1 MSGCAH
7 ERTGPFS
14 TTDHQYVQENDM
26 TSTSRAGH
34 NPPPPP
40 PAPEK
45 TGKTQGKDKEKDKD
59 SDSTDQ
65 DNLKQAIDSLS
76 IMMLQKIINGA
87 KARRAE
93 MKEDDP
99 DAF

>member
-1 MSGCAH
+1 M
-7 ERTGPFS
+7 
-14 TTDHQYVQENDM
+14 TT
-26 TSTSRAGH
+26 TSRAGSR
-34 NPPPPP
+34 PPPPP
-40 PAPEK
+40 PPPEK
-45 TGKTQGKDKEKDKD
+45 TGKTNGTKDDKD

-65 DNLKQAIDSLS
+65 DNLNKAIDSLS

-87 KARRAE
+87 KQRRAE

>member
-1 MSGCAH
+1 
-7 ERTGPFS
+7 
-14 TTDHQYVQENDM
+14 M

-34 NPPPPP
+34 TPPPPP
-40 PAPEK
+40 PRAPEK
-45 TGKTQGKDKEKDKD
+45 TGKTEKPEKTEGKDKDKD
-59 SDSTDQ
+59 SDSTDE
-65 DNLKQAIDSLS
+65 DNLKQAIDSLT

>member
-1 MSGCAH
+1 
-7 ERTGPFS
+7 
-14 TTDHQYVQENDM
+14 M

-34 NPPPPP
+34 TPPPPP
-40 PAPEK
+40 RAPEK
-45 TGKTQGKDKEKDKD
+45 TGKTEKPEKTEGKDKD

-65 DNLKQAIDSLS
+65 DNLKQAIDSLT

>member
-1 MSGCAH
+1 
-7 ERTGPFS
+7 
-14 TTDHQYVQENDM
+14 M
-26 TSTSRAGH
+26 TSTSRTGH

-40 PAPEK
+40 PPPEK
-45 TGKTQGKDKEKDKD
+45 TGKTQGKDKDKDKD

>member
-1 MSGCAH
+1 
-7 ERTGPFS
+7 
-14 TTDHQYVQENDM
+14 M

-34 NPPPPP
+34 TPPPPP
-40 PAPEK
+40 RAPEK
-45 TGKTQGKDKEKDKD
+45 TGKTEGKDKDKD
-59 SDSTDQ
+59 SDSTDE
-65 DNLKQAIDSLS
+65 DNLKQAIDSLT

>member
-1 MSGCAH
+1 
-7 ERTGPFS
+7 
-14 TTDHQYVQENDM
+14 M
-26 TSTSRAGH
+26 TSTSRTGSKPPS
-34 NPPPPP
+34 PPPP
-40 PAPEK
+40 PEK
-45 TGKTQGKDKEKDKD
+45 TGKTKRKEDDKDKD

-65 DNLKQAIDSLS
+65 DNLNKAIDSIS

-87 KARRAE
+87 KQRRAA

>member
-1 MSGCAH
+1 
-7 ERTGPFS
+7 
-14 TTDHQYVQENDM
+14 M

-40 PAPEK
+40 RPPEK
-45 TGKTQGKDKEKDKD
+45 TGKTEKTEGKDKDKD

-65 DNLKQAIDSLS
+65 DNLKQAIDSIS

>member
-1 MSGCAH
+1 
-7 ERTGPFS
+7 
-14 TTDHQYVQENDM
+14 M
-26 TSTSRAGH
+26 TSTSRAGSK
-34 NPPPPP
+34 PPPP
-40 PAPEK
+40 PEK
-45 TGKTQGKDKEKDKD
+45 TGKTGKTEGKDKDKDKD

-65 DNLKQAIDSLS
+65 DNLKQAIDSIS

>member
-1 MSGCAH
+1 
-7 ERTGPFS
+7 
-14 TTDHQYVQENDM
+14 M

-34 NPPPPP
+34 TPPPPP
-40 PAPEK
+40 PRPPEK
-45 TGKTQGKDKEKDKD
+45 TGKTEGKDKDKD
-59 SDSTDQ
+59 SDSTDE
-65 DNLKQAIDSLS
+65 DNLKQAIDSLT

>member
-1 MSGCAH
+1 
-7 ERTGPFS
+7 
-14 TTDHQYVQENDM
+14 M

>member
-1 MSGCAH
+1 
-7 ERTGPFS
+7 
-14 TTDHQYVQENDM
+14 M
-26 TSTSRAGH
+26 TSTSRAG
-34 NPPPPP
+34 NRPPPPP
-40 PAPEK
+40 PEK
-45 TGKTQGKDKEKDKD
+45 PSKSEKPGKTEGKDKDKD

-65 DNLKQAIDSLS
+65 DNLKQAIDSLT

>member
-1 MSGCAH
+1 MSGQH
-7 ERTGPFS
+7 LFQPP
-14 TTDHQYVQENDM
+14 TTNNAQEDDM
-26 TSTSRAGH
+26 TTTSKAGSR
-34 NPPPPP
+34 PPPPP
-40 PAPEK
+40 PEK
-45 TGKTQGKDKEKDKD
+45 TGKTNGKKDDKN

-65 DNLKQAIDSLS
+65 DNLNQAIDSLS

-87 KARRAE
+87 KQRRAE